1 VHDISGTRGLIVAL
15 GCCCCQRSA
24 LPEEALGTDT
34 MPQRQAE
41 VGGAAAATPLSPENE
56 GRAGAPIRTAHYLM
70 RVSPPDDCSP
80 GARGPVGSQLLGVQV
95 ELEPTGDVQV
105 PANPYYARLV
115 DGLGNVYEATLGG
128 CGVSL
133 APTLPERGQTA
144 RGWVVFEVPRS
155 ARDFTFTYAPE
166 LVGAIASELSVS
178 LGR

>member
-1 VHDISGTRGLIVAL
+1 
-15 GCCCCQRSA
+15 
-24 LPEEALGTDT
+24 
-34 MPQRQAE
+34 
-41 VGGAAAATPLSPENE
+41 
-56 GRAGAPIRTAHYLM
+56 
-70 RVSPPDDCSP
+70 
-80 GARGPVGSQLLGVQV
+80 VQV

-133 APTLPERGQTA
+133 GPTLPERGQTA
-144 RGWVVFEVPRS
+144 RGWVVFELPRS

-166 LVGAIASELSVS
+166 LVGVIAAELSVS